1 MKSKKYLLMLLG
13 SLVLSG
19 YSGTNLY
26 PAGNSDDEQ
35 AAYRKQWLET
45 ESVYGNEYESVIKER
60 ERKRDIKLYMDMGKE
75 YLEKKDNPAAL
86 FCFKK
91 IVELEAG
98 ETKKAYSREA
108 QEFIIK
114 IEETMQRDIINEIS
128 GLRKEDWNKRRRGVE
143 RILQRKPADL
153 DLAARKKENDPDAQR
168 RKELEEELLRKRK
181 ALDEEMKLKK
191 LEMQIKQAETDTMLQ
206 YAAELIV
213 EANYSNALEVVNK
226 VLKVEPEN
234 VRAHELKNKAMYA
247 IEEERAAIDRTK
259 EETRRALEHLKKK
272 EDDAKQKVIE
282 EKKRQEVEAKQKE
295 FSTRFAAGKKFYEG
309 HNYQQAIEEI
319 KASLLV
325 YPDNSEAKMLLSE
338 IKGLVD
344 EAMKTLET
352 AKGDEDARKALET
365 IKKQKD
371 EEAKRVLEAL
381 RKQAEEE
388 RKKEVANRL
397 LSGKSYFQQQNY
409 LEAVKDFKAV
419 LFLEPDQD
427 EAKRYLAEIKDVLSK
442 ASEALSPAPAPEAA
456 KPDEQKQPGAE
467 QKAIAP
473 AAAAQSDVAGVP
485 VPAVPSQASVA
496 LPQKEA
502 VSVPVVSKG
511 TAAPAA
517 SSGVVSPEQKEKKTD
532 ANKSSSPSPSASG
545 VGASS
550 TTAPQAQPNNKGYL
564 VVSPEKTKGTPET
577 VPSVKH

>member
-1 MKSKKYLLMLLG
+1 
-13 SLVLSG
+13 
-19 YSGTNLY
+19 
-26 PAGNSDDEQ
+26 
-35 AAYRKQWLET
+35 
-45 ESVYGNEYESVIKER
+45 
-60 ERKRDIKLYMDMGKE
+60 
-75 YLEKKDNPAAL
+75 
-86 FCFKK
+86 
-91 IVELEAG
+91 
-98 ETKKAYSREA
+98 
-108 QEFIIK
+108 
-114 IEETMQRDIINEIS
+114 
-128 GLRKEDWNKRRRGVE
+128 
-143 RILQRKPADL
+143 
-153 DLAARKKENDPDAQR
+153 
-168 RKELEEELLRKRK
+168 
-181 ALDEEMKLKK
+181 
-191 LEMQIKQAETDTMLQ
+191 
-206 YAAELIV
+206 
-213 EANYSNALEVVNK
+213 
-226 VLKVEPEN
+226 
-234 VRAHELKNKAMYA
+234 
-247 IEEERAAIDRTK
+247 
-259 EETRRALEHLKKK
+259 
-272 EDDAKQKVIE
+272 
-282 EKKRQEVEAKQKE
+282 
-295 FSTRFAAGKKFYEG
+295 
-309 HNYQQAIEEI
+309 
-319 KASLLV
+319 
-325 YPDNSEAKMLLSE
+325 MLLSE